1 MLLTLFFVQL
11 AGLVSPGPDF
21 FYISRRAA
29 SSNSRNAIFAAL
41 GISLGVAFWAIVVIF
56 GLGLLVKDVPF
67 LNYLI
72 MILGGS
78 FLGYTGFK
86 MVRVT
91 ENAQFDARAFT
102 EKTSAKKEILD
113 GFMINLANAKA
124 VVFFSSILSGY
135 TAQLVNIE
143 DYFSVLAI
151 LFFSTLIYFSL
162 VALLF
167 SRQVICKFYAKY
179 NRYIDN
185 VAGIVFLFFGLNLIY
200 NGLLFFV

>member
-29 SSNSRNAIFAAL
+29 SSNSRNAIFAAI

-56 GLGLLVKDVPF
+56 GFGLLIKEMPF
-67 LNYLI
+67 LNCLI

-78 FLGYTGFK
+78 FLSYTGFK
-86 MVRVT
+86 MARVK
-91 ENAQFDARAFT
+91 ENAQFDEKTFI

-113 GFMINLANAKA
+113 GLMINLANAKV

-135 TAQLVNIE
+135 ASQLVNIE
-143 DYFSVLAI
+143 DYFLVLAM
-151 LFFSTLIYFSL
+151 LSFSTLIYFSL

-185 VAGIVFLFFGLNLIY
+185 VAGLVFLFFGLNLIY

>member
-11 AGLVSPGPDF
+11 AGLMSPGPDF
-21 FYISRRAA
+21 FYITRRAA
-29 SSNSRNAIFAAL
+29 SSNSRNAIFAAF
-41 GISLGVAFWAIVVIF
+41 GISLGVAFWVIVTIF
-56 GLGLLVKDVPF
+56 GLGILVKEILF

-86 MVRVT
+86 MVRVK
-91 ENAQFDARAFT
+91 ENAQFDRNPLLQ
-102 EKTSAKKEILD
+102 KTSAKKEILD
-113 GFMINLANAKA
+113 GFMINIANAKA

-135 TAQLVNIE
+135 TTQLVNIE
-143 DYFSVLAI
+143 DYFYVLAI
-151 LFFSTLIYFSL
+151 LFFSTLIYFTL

-167 SRQVICKFYAKY
+167 SRQIICKFYAKY

-185 VAGIVFLFFGLNLIY
+185 LAGVVFLIFGLNLIY
-200 NGLLFFV
+200 SGLQFFL

>member
-29 SSNSRNAIFAAL
+29 SSNSRNAIFAAI

-86 MVRVT
+86 MVRVK
-91 ENAQFDARAFT
+91 ENAQFDERAFT

-185 VAGIVFLFFGLNLIY
+185 GSGLVFLFFGLNLIY

>member
-1 MLLTLFFVQL
+1 MLLTLFFIQL
-11 AGLVSPGPDF
+11 AGLMSPGPDF
-21 FYISRRAA
+21 FYVSRRAA

-41 GISLGVAFWAIVVIF
+41 GISLGVAFWVIVAIF
-56 GLGLLVKDVPF
+56 GLGILVKDIPF

-91 ENAQFDARAFT
+91 ENAQFDENT
-102 EKTSAKKEILD
+102 IVQKTSAKKEILD
-113 GFMINLANAKA
+113 GFMINIANAKA

-135 TAQLVNIE
+135 TAQLINIE
-143 DYFSVLAI
+143 DYLFVLAI

-167 SRQVICKFYAKY
+167 SRKVIRKFYAKY
-179 NRYIDN
+179 NRYVDN
-185 VAGIVFLFFGLNLIY
+185 FAGMVFLLFGLNLIY
-200 NGLLFFV
+200 NGLQFFL